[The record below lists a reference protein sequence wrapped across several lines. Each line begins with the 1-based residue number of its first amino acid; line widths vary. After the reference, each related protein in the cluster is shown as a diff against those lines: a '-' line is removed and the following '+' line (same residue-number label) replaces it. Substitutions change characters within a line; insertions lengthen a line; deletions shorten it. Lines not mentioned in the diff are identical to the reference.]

1 MKKNLISVFL
11 CVAAITVWGFVLAKN
26 DKPSMVGELI
36 PVPKSESG
44 EIIKVVNEAIK
55 IHNTKGEKHL
65 RAIFLNG
72 NVSGKVCKL
81 MNVKDP
87 VSQSIE
93 IISACG
99 RKLELKSPEILQ
111 HNTSTRQNHS
121 YVVTGTVNEY
131 GERLK
136 FKLRKR
142 KKYYYIVRITKI

>member
-11 CVAAITVWGFVLAKN
+11 FVAAITVWGFVLARN

-36 PVPKSESG
+36 PVPKSKSG
-44 EIIKVVNEAIK
+44 EIIKVVNEALNIY
-55 IHNTKGEKHL
+55 NTKGEKHL
-65 RAIFLNG
+65 RTIFLNG
-72 NVSGKVCKL
+72 NVHSKVWKL

-93 IISACG
+93 TISACG

-111 HNTSTRQNHS
+111 HNTSARQNYS

-142 KKYYYIVRITKI
+142 KKYYYIVKITKI